1 MIKMPASHPTFSDVH
16 ISAKVDFVK
25 LFSPNLNGMK
35 RIKGKL
41 QIGRDSRNGKNGYR
55 ITIHDLLPSDLE
67 LYKDQ
72 LHDAEIIELETAI
85 DFKPRS
91 SLTKAE
97 FDLELELWRVW
108 LIMHVH
114 PWNAYGIQQAHRLT
128 RAKNGKDKTPV
139 TEATFGGIN
148 HKERLAGYNQ
158 TFYLGHRDDKW
169 ADPSKPNSAYMK
181 VYGKRFDQKNDLPFK
196 KWSARIEVTLKESN
210 CQFLNLKRLN
220 DLRTFNYRKALGC
233 YFRMIDLDKVKLPL
247 INTTHPL
254 IGIMRSFSEKFL
266 SHVIAN
272 VGAYALKYRKIVT
285 YRDSHAIANERIGDA
300 LANLGKQFKP
310 GT

>member
-1 MIKMPASHPTFSDVH
+1 MKMPGSHPTFSDVH

-25 LFSPNLNGMK
+25 LFSPNLNGIK

-41 QIGRDSRNGKNGYR
+41 QIGRDFRNGRTGYR

-72 LHDAEIIELETAI
+72 LHDAEIIELEIAI

-97 FDLELELWRVW
+97 FDRELELWRVW
-108 LIMHVH
+108 LIMHVY
-114 PWNAYGIQQAHRLT
+114 PWDAHGIQKAHRLT
-128 RAKNGKDKTPV
+128 RAKNSKDKTPV

-148 HKERLAGYNQ
+148 HQERLPDYNQ

-169 ADPSKPNSAYMK
+169 ADPRIPNSAHMK
-181 VYGKRFDQKNDLPFK
+181 IYGKRFDQNDDLTFK
-196 KWSARIEVTLKESN
+196 KWSARIEVTLKENS
-210 CQFLNLKRLN
+210 CQLLSLKHLN
-220 DLRTFNYRKALGC
+220 DLKGFNFRKALSG
-233 YFRMIDLDKVKLPL
+233 YFRMIDIDKVALPPAK
-247 INTTHPL
+247 TTHPL

-266 SHVIAN
+266 RHVITN

-285 YRDSHAIANERIGDA
+285 YRDSDTIANERIGDA
-300 LANLGKQFKP
+300 LANLGKQFKT

>member
-1 MIKMPASHPTFSDVH
+1 MIKMPASNPTFSDVH
-16 ISAKVDFVK
+16 ISAKVDFIK
-25 LFSPNLNGMK
+25 LFSPNLSGME

-41 QIGRDSRNGKNGYR
+41 QIGRDFRNGKTGYR

-72 LHDAEIIELETAI
+72 LKDAEIIELETAI

-91 SLTKAE
+91 TLTKAE
-97 FDLELELWRVW
+97 FDRELEFWRFW
-108 LIMHVH
+108 LVMHVY
-114 PWNAYGIQQAHRLT
+114 PWDAYGIQKSHRLT
-128 RAKNGKDKTPV
+128 RAKNSKNKTSV
-139 TEATFGGIN
+139 TEATFGGV
-148 HKERLAGYNQ
+148 HHQERVPGYNQ

-181 VYGKRFDQKNDLPFK
+181 IYGKRFDQNDDLTFK
-196 KWSARIEVTLKESN
+196 KWSARIEVTLKENS
-210 CQFLNLKRLN
+210 CQLLKLKRLS
-220 DLRTFNYRKALGC
+220 DLRTFNFRKALSG
-233 YFRMIDLDKVKLPL
+233 YFRMIDMDKVELPPAK
-247 INTTHPL
+247 TTHPL

-266 SHVIAN
+266 RHVITN

-300 LANLGKQFKP
+300 LANLGKQFKT